1 MARLTVHS
9 VATAPEAA
17 KARVEAAEKNNG
29 FLPNLIGVLA
39 NSPAALAMYQDVGAL
54 NATTSLSAGEREVV
68 QITAAVLNQCGFCKA
83 GHTALSTKKKLL
95 EPQEIEALR
104 NTTALDDAKLNQLAL
119 FTQSVIANKG
129 NVADD
134 ELQAFFAAGYNEQQA
149 LEVVL
154 GVALATLCN
163 FANNLAHNE
172 INPQLQAYA

>member
-95 EPQEIEALR
+95 EPQAIEALR
-104 NTTALDDAKLNQLAL
+104 NTTALDDAKLNQLA
-119 FTQSVIANKG
+119 IANKG
-129 NVADD
+129 NVADG